1 MNKILNKNN
10 AANIDE
16 AINYINTKM
25 QKKPIII
32 VGMMGVG
39 KSTIGKILAQS
50 LNKEFYDIDDN
61 IEKKYNMKVY
71 EIFEDYGEK
80 KFRDIEYKE
89 IKSIQKNCNAVIA
102 TGGGAFTNKKNISIL
117 NMTGL
122 TLWLDVSP
130 LIITERLKKNAS
142 NRPLL
147 KEADIEKYIN
157 DLLIKRNPY
166 YAKANLTIVSNQI
179 SKNEIKN
186 KILLAI
192 KKYLMEHKDA
202 SNN

>member
-16 AINYINTKM
+16 AINYINTKI

-39 KSTIGKILAQS
+39 KSTIGKILAKS

-71 EIFEDYGEK
+71 EIFENYGEK

-102 TGGGAFTNKKNISIL
+102 TGGGAFTNKKNISLL

-122 TLWLDVSP
+122 TLWLDASP
-130 LIITERLKKNAS
+130 LIIIERLKKNTN

-147 KEADIEKYIN
+147 QKVNIETYIN
-157 DLLIKRNPY
+157 NLLIKRNPF
-166 YAKANLTIVSNQI
+166 YAKANLTIASSNI
-179 SKNEIKN
+179 SKNGMKN

-202 SNN
+202 SNS

>member
-1 MNKILNKNN
+1 MNKLLNKNN
-10 AANIDE
+10 ASNIDE
-16 AINYINTKM
+16 AIYYINTKIP
-25 QKKPIII
+25 KKPIII

-50 LNKEFYDIDDN
+50 LDKEFYDIDDN
-61 IEKKYNMKVY
+61 IEKKYKMKIY
-71 EIFEDYGEK
+71 EIFEYYGEK

-122 TLWLDVSP
+122 TLWLDASP
-130 LIITERLKKNAS
+130 LIIIERLKRNSS

-147 KEADIEKYIN
+147 KDVNIETYVN
-157 DLLIKRNPY
+157 NLLIKRNPF
-166 YAKANLTIVSNQI
+166 YAKANLTMVSSQI

-192 KKYLMEHKDA
+192 KKYLMEHKNA

>member
-1 MNKILNKNN
+1 MKI
-10 AANIDE
+10 
-16 AINYINTKM
+16 
-25 QKKPIII
+25 
-32 VGMMGVG
+32 
-39 KSTIGKILAQS
+39 S
-50 LNKEFYDIDDN
+50 
-61 IEKKYNMKVY
+61 

-102 TGGGAFTNKKNISIL
+102 TGGGAFTNKRNVSVL
-117 NMTGL
+117 NMIGL
-122 TLWLDVSP
+122 TLWLDTSP
-130 LIITERLKKNAS
+130 LIIIERLKTNAS

-147 KEADIEKYIN
+147 KEVDIEKYIN

-166 YAKANLTIVSNQI
+166 YAKANLTVVSSQI

-186 KILLAI
+186 KTLLAI
-192 KKYLMEHKDA
+192 KKYLVEHTNA

>member
-1 MNKILNKNN
+1 MEHKN
-10 AANIDE
+10 ASNIDE
-16 AINYINTKM
+16 VINYINTNIT
-25 QKKPIII
+25 KKPIII

-50 LNKEFYDIDDN
+50 LDKEFYDIDDN

-71 EIFEDYGEK
+71 EIFENYGEK

-147 KEADIEKYIN
+147 KEVDIEKYIN
-157 DLLIKRNPY
+157 NLLIKRNPY
-166 YAKANLTIVSNQI
+166 YAKANLTVVSSQI

-192 KKYLMEHKDA
+192 KKYLVEHKNA

>member
-16 AINYINTKM
+16 AINYINTKIP
-25 QKKPIII
+25 KKPIII
-32 VGMMGVG
+32 VGMMGAG
-39 KSTIGKILAQS
+39 KSTIGKILAKS
-50 LNKEFYDIDDN
+50 LNKDFYDIDDN

-71 EIFEDYGEK
+71 EIFEYYGEK

-102 TGGGAFTNKKNISIL
+102 TGGGAFTNKRNVSVL
-117 NMTGL
+117 NMIGL
-122 TLWLDVSP
+122 TLWLDTSP
-130 LIITERLKKNAS
+130 LIIIERLKTNAS

-147 KEADIEKYIN
+147 KEVDIEKYIN

-166 YAKANLTIVSNQI
+166 YAKANLTVVSSQI

-186 KILLAI
+186 KTLLAI
-192 KKYLMEHKDA
+192 KKYLVEHTNA

>member
-39 KSTIGKILAQS
+39 KSTIGKILAKS

-71 EIFEDYGEK
+71 EIFEYYGEK

-117 NMTGL
+117 NMVGL
-122 TLWLDVSP
+122 TLWLDASP
-130 LIITERLKKNAS
+130 LIINKRLKKNAS

-147 KEADIEKYIN
+147 KEVDIDKYISN
-157 DLLIKRNPY
+157 LLIKRNPY

-186 KILLAI
+186 KTLLAI
-192 KKYLMEHKDA
+192 KKYLMEHKNA

>member
-39 KSTIGKILAQS
+39 KSTIGKILAKS

-71 EIFEDYGEK
+71 EIFENYGEK

-122 TLWLDVSP
+122 TLWLDASP

-147 KEADIEKYIN
+147 KEVDIDKYISN
-157 DLLIKRNPY
+157 LLIKRNPY

-192 KKYLMEHKDA
+192 KKYLVEHKNA

>member
-10 AANIDE
+10 TSNIDE
-16 AINYINTKM
+16 VIDYINTSII
-25 QKKPIII
+25 KKPIII

-39 KSTIGKILAQS
+39 KSVIGKILAKS
-50 LNKEFYDIDDN
+50 LDRDFYDIDEN
-61 IEKKYNMKVY
+61 IEKKYNMKIS

-89 IKSIQKNCNAVIA
+89 IKSIQKNCNAIIA
-102 TGGGAFTNKKNISIL
+102 TGGGAFTNKRNISIL
-117 NMTGL
+117 NKTGL
-122 TLWLDVSP
+122 TLWLDTNP
-130 LIITERLKKNAS
+130 LIIIERLKKNAN

-147 KEADIEKYIN
+147 KKVNIETYIN
-157 DLLIKRNPY
+157 NLLIKRNPF
-166 YAKANLTIVSNQI
+166 YAKANLTIASSNI
-179 SKNEIKN
+179 SKNGMKN

-202 SNN
+202 SNS

>member
-16 AINYINTKM
+16 AINYINTKIP
-25 QKKPIII
+25 KKPIII

-71 EIFEDYGEK
+71 EIFEYYGEK

-102 TGGGAFTNKKNISIL
+102 TGGGAFTNKRNVSVL
-117 NMTGL
+117 NMIGL
-122 TLWLDVSP
+122 TLWLDTSP
-130 LIITERLKKNAS
+130 LIIIERLKKNAS

-166 YAKANLTIVSNQI
+166 YAKANLTVVSSQI

-192 KKYLMEHKDA
+192 KKYLVEHKNA

>member
-16 AINYINTKM
+16 AINYINTKIP
-25 QKKPIII
+25 KKPIII

-39 KSTIGKILAQS
+39 KSTIGKILAKS

-71 EIFEDYGEK
+71 QIFECYGEK

-102 TGGGAFTNKKNISIL
+102 TGGGAFTNKRNVSVL
-117 NMTGL
+117 NMIGL
-122 TLWLDVSP
+122 TLWLDTSP
-130 LIITERLKKNAS
+130 LIIIERLKKNAS

-166 YAKANLTIVSNQI
+166 YAKANLTVVSSQI

-192 KKYLMEHKDA
+192 KKYLVEHTNA

>member
-16 AINYINTKM
+16 AINYINTKI

-39 KSTIGKILAQS
+39 KSTIGKILAKS

-71 EIFEDYGEK
+71 EIFEYYGEK

-147 KEADIEKYIN
+147 KEVDIDKYISN
-157 DLLIKRNPY
+157 LLIKRNPY

-192 KKYLMEHKDA
+192 KKYLVEHTNA

>member
-16 AINYINTKM
+16 AINYINTKI

-50 LNKEFYDIDDN
+50 LDKEFYDIDDN
-61 IEKKYNMKVY
+61 IEKKYKMKIY
-71 EIFEDYGEK
+71 KIFEYYGEK

-117 NMTGL
+117 NMIGL
-122 TLWLDVSP
+122 TLWLDASP
-130 LIITERLKKNAS
+130 FIIIERLKKNAS

-147 KEADIEKYIN
+147 KEVDIEKYIN
-157 DLLIKRNPY
+157 NLLIKRNPY

-192 KKYLMEHKDA
+192 KKYLMEHKNA

>member
-10 AANIDE
+10 ASNIDE
-16 AINYINTKM
+16 AINYINTKIP
-25 QKKPIII
+25 KKPIII

-39 KSTIGKILAQS
+39 KSTIGKILAKS

-71 EIFEDYGEK
+71 EIFEYYGEK

-122 TLWLDVSP
+122 TLWLDASP
-130 LIITERLKKNAS
+130 LIIIERLKKNTN

-147 KEADIEKYIN
+147 KEMNIEKYIN
-157 DLLIKRNPY
+157 NLLIKRNPY
-166 YAKANLTIVSNQI
+166 YAKANLTIVTSQI

-186 KILLAI
+186 KTLLAI
-192 KKYLMEHKDA
+192 KKYLMEHKNA